1 VQQNAMAF
9 RENYQWPAL
18 HKKSMLT
25 GHGGF
30 PIGYLLQVWPS
41 ARNPQF
47 FINASNAILLDF

>member
-1 VQQNAMAF
+1 
-9 RENYQWPAL
+9 
-18 HKKSMLT
+18 MLT